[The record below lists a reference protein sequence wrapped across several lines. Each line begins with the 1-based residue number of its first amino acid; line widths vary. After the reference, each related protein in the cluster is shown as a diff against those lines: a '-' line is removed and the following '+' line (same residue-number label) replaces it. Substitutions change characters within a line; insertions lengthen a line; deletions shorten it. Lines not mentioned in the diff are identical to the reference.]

1 MASFSHPFTEDVDDW
16 AGLSGLTL
24 GSPMGPLLTVV
35 PPTASPSGQG
45 LLVVLPSSSSNASPA
60 LTTSLTSTS
69 GEYNGFTFV
78 SGLIDGGGGQ
88 NKVCGF
94 ILQECLGQPLWKPYP
109 RVKDPSGSSSLMDPR
124 TQS

>member
-78 SGLIDGGGGQ
+78 SGLIAGGGGAKQ
-88 NKVCGF
+88 SLWVYPTGMSGPTTLEALPKGEGPKW
-94 ILQECLGQPLWKPYP
+94 LQLPDGP
-109 RVKDPSGSSSLMDPR
+109 
-124 TQS
+124 